1 MTGARY
7 ELRVAAWLSERAKWA
22 FPGMRVAPVRTQT
35 SICAE
40 LDDETG
46 LHELLERCSGMGLRL
61 ISVRR
66 LQVIPPQYE
75 EDVHEEDV
83 HEPHRVA
90 GIARAAAD
98 RTDGQV
104 WDSDSS
110 PSGGAADPGQEQPS
124 AVGDE

>member
-7 ELRVAAWLSERAKWA
+7 ELRVAGWLSERAKWA

-40 LDDETG
+40 LDDETD

-75 EDVHEEDV
+75 EDVHE
-83 HEPHRVA
+83 PHRVA

-98 RTDGQV
+98 RTGGQV
-104 WDSDSS
+104 WDSDLS
-110 PSGGAADPGQEQPS
+110 PSVGAADPGQEQPS
-124 AVGDE
+124 AVRDE

>member
-7 ELRVAAWLSERAKWA
+7 ELRVAGWLSERAKCA
-22 FPGMRVAPVRTQT
+22 FPGMRVGPVRTQT

-40 LDDETG
+40 LDDETD

-75 EDVHEEDV
+75 EDA
-83 HEPHRVA
+83 HEPRRVA
-90 GIARAAAD
+90 EIARAAAD

>member
-7 ELRVAAWLSERAKWA
+7 ELRVAGWLSERAKCA

-40 LDDETG
+40 LDDETD

-75 EDVHEEDV
+75 EDVHES
-83 HEPHRVA
+83 HRVA
-90 GIARAAAD
+90 EIARAAAH